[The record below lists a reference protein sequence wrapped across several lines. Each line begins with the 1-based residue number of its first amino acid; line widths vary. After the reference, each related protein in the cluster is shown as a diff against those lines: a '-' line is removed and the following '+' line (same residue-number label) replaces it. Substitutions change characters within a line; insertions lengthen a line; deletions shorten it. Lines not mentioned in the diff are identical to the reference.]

1 MDHRRVEEVAGTMET
16 VRAWLE
22 RQGLGQYGPEFE
34 RNDVDLDVLE
44 SLTEADLETLGVS
57 LGHRKRLLKAI
68 VDRVAGRSGPA
79 GATPAIESTTA
90 AGERRQVTVLF
101 CDLVDSVRLSRER
114 DLEEFRA
121 IMAAYHGA
129 VAQSVQRYE
138 GYVAQIQGDGVV
150 AYFGYPLAHESE
162 ADRAVRAGLA
172 IIEALAG
179 MAPQGHVHLSVRVG
193 IATGLA
199 VVSHILA
206 PDKSAVGDTPNLA
219 HRLQGIAAPGEV
231 LITDRVRAL
240 AGGAFDYEDRGHPA
254 LKGVGDAVRVWR
266 VAGSSVAAS
275 RFEAATRHGVTP
287 MVGREQ
293 EIGLLLDRWELARAG
308 CGQGVLIVGEPGI
321 GKSRTMLALRER
333 LAEARVARPVQFQ
346 CSPYHVNSA
355 LYPVIDHF
363 ERAVGFSRDDDAATR
378 LGKIEARL
386 TGDWHRSARDCHLVA
401 RMLSVDADA
410 HYGPMDLT
418 PQRQKEETLRLLV
431 DMLAGIALEHPT
443 LMLFEDAHWA
453 DPTTLELL
461 DLLVRRT
468 GSLPLLLLVSFRPE
482 FTPAWI
488 GESVTLMPLAR
499 LSQVQSGHLVRR
511 MTADK
516 PLPDDLVAQ
525 IVEKTDGVP
534 LFLEELTK
542 AVLELGLV
550 EDAGSH
556 YRYAQAVDRMTIP
569 ATLRDSLMA
578 RLDRLIPVKEIAQ
591 IGAVIGREFAYDLVA
606 AVSPMKG
613 AALDDALER
622 LVASELVFQRGAIP
636 HAVYTFKHALVQD
649 AAYDS
654 LLKAKRQELHAEIA
668 GVLLSRTATPDGI
681 APERL
686 AHHYTAAG
694 MISVA
699 VHWWHRA
706 GEHAMRRPAMP
717 EAIAHLER
725 ALALNAT
732 LPDGPERDLMELEIR
747 SALGTSRMALH
758 GWSATQVGECLQP
771 ALAIARRQ
779 GRVDRTARILWGL
792 WVHRLTRGRI
802 AEARAL
808 ANEMTAEA
816 EAIDDEDLRICAS
829 LARMISAF
837 WLGALEEARSEGVRV
852 LGLYQADRHRRL
864 ADWINSDP
872 KTQVGCY
879 AAHWEWM
886 LGHPD
891 LAVRTAIDKDEH
903 ARARGHPFDLGFALT
918 NGAFVF
924 EYRREPERLMQRVLE
939 AERLAERCALPFIA
953 VNLAALPRAF
963 AELRLGRPGTTA
975 SILRDS
981 LMRRATIDHHICVPY
996 ARAVLGES
1004 LAAMGRLDEALREI
1018 DLSIEQC
1025 DRSGWEERVH
1035 YAEIVRLRG
1044 SVLERQHRPDE
1055 ALATYGSALDF
1066 AMSQRAHAW
1075 SLRCGTSLAALLA
1088 EHGLADRAR
1097 AVLQPLIARFTE
1109 GRDSHDLVQ
1118 AERLL
1123 VRLA

>member
-1 MDHRRVEEVAGTMET
+1 MDHRCVEEVAGTMET
-16 VRAWLE
+16 VRGWLE
-22 RQGLGQYGPEFE
+22 RQGLGQYGPAFE
-34 RNDVDLDVLE
+34 SNDVDLDVLE

-68 VDRVAGRSGPA
+68 VERVAGRSDPG
-79 GATPAIESTTA
+79 GAAPAIESTTA
-90 AGERRQVTVLF
+90 DGERRQVTVLF
-101 CDLVDSVRLSRER
+101 CDLVDSVRLSREL

-172 IIEALAG
+172 IIESLVA
-179 MAPQGHVHLSVRVG
+179 MAPHGQVRLEVRIG
-193 IATGLA
+193 ISAGLV

-206 PDKSAVGDTPNLA
+206 PEKSAVGDTPNLA
-219 HRLQGIAAPGEV
+219 HRLQAIASPGEV
-231 LITDRVRAL
+231 LVTDRVRVL
-240 AGGAFDYEDRGHPA
+240 AGGAFDYEDRGHPT

-266 VAGSSVAAS
+266 VLGPSGAAS
-275 RFEAATRHGVTP
+275 RFEAATRGGVTP
-287 MVGREQ
+287 LVGREQ
-293 EIGLLLDRWELARAG
+293 EIGLLLDRWELVRAG
-308 CGQGVLIVGEPGI
+308 RGQAVLIAGEPGI
-321 GKSRTMLALRER
+321 GKSRTMRALRER
-333 LAEARVARPVQFQ
+333 LADDGMQPVQFQ
-346 CSPYHVNSA
+346 CSPYSVNSA
-355 LYPVIDHF
+355 LHPVIDHF
-363 ERAVGFSRDDDAATR
+363 ERALGFTRADDPAGRIRKLEETLEGR
-378 LGKIEARL
+378 
-386 TGDWHRSARDCHLVA
+386 WQRSTRDCHLVA
-401 RMLSVDADA
+401 RMLSLDADA
-410 HYGPMDLT
+410 HFGPLDVT

-431 DMLAGIALEHPT
+431 DALAGIARERPT

-461 DLLVRRT
+461 DLLLRRT
-468 GSLPLLLLVSFRPE
+468 ESLPLLLLVSFRPE
-482 FTPAWI
+482 FTPAWT
-488 GESVTLMPLAR
+488 GRHVTPMLLAR

-511 MTADK
+511 ITADK
-516 PLPDDLVAQ
+516 PLPEDLVGQ
-525 IVEKTDGVP
+525 IVDKTDGVP
-534 LFLEELTK
+534 LFVEELTK
-542 AVLELGLV
+542 AVLESGLV
-550 EDAGSH
+550 EDAGTH
-556 YRYAQAVDRMTIP
+556 YRYARSVDRMTIP

-591 IGAVIGREFAYDLVA
+591 IGAVIGRDFAYDLVA
-606 AVSPMKG
+606 AVAPMKG

-636 HAVYTFKHALVQD
+636 QAVYTFKHALVQD

-654 LLKAKRQELHAEIA
+654 LLKSKRQELHAEIA
-668 GVLLSRTATPDGI
+668 GVLLSRTGTLEGI

-694 MISVA
+694 MTSVA

-706 GEHAMRRPAMP
+706 GEHAMRRSAMP

-725 ALALNAT
+725 ALTLNET
-732 LPDGPERDLMELEIR
+732 LPEGPERDLMELEIR

-758 GWSATQVGECLQP
+758 GWSAAQVGECLQP

-808 ANEMTAEA
+808 ASEMMAEA
-816 EAIDDEDLRICAS
+816 EVIDDEDLRICAS

-837 WLGALEEARSEGVRV
+837 WLGALEEARAEGDRV

-891 LAVRTAIDKDEH
+891 RAVRTAIAKDEH

-924 EYRREPERLMQRVLE
+924 DYRREPEQLMQRVLE

-953 VNLAALPRAF
+953 GSLASLPRAC
-963 AELRLGRPGTTA
+963 AELRFGRPGTTET
-975 SILRDS
+975 ILRDS
-981 LMRRATIDHHICVPY
+981 LMRRATVDHHICVPY

-1004 LAAMGRLDEALREI
+1004 LSAMGRLDEALGEI
-1018 DLSIEQC
+1018 DRSIEQC
-1025 DRSGWEERVH
+1025 QRPGWEERVH
-1035 YAEIVRLRG
+1035 FAEILRLRG
-1044 SVLERQHRPDE
+1044 SVLERQRRPDE
-1055 ALATYGSALDF
+1055 ALATYQSALDF
-1066 AMSQRAHAW
+1066 AVAQRAHAW

-1088 EHGLADRAR
+1088 EQGLGERAR
-1097 AVLQPLIARFTE
+1097 SVLQPLIARFTE
-1109 GRDSHDLVQ
+1109 GRDTHDLVQ